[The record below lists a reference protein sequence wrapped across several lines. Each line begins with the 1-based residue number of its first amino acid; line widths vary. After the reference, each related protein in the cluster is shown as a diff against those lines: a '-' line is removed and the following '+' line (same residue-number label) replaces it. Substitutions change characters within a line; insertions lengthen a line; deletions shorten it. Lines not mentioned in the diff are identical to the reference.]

1 MASTYDPLLNLEL
14 QGTGENSGT
23 WGGRLNDSVIKLMAE
38 ASHGVAAVAV
48 SGAVS
53 LTSSNGASDQARKK
67 VLKFTGTGGTVTAP
81 AREHEYFIIN
91 ACSGAVTFKS
101 SATAGVSIP
110 AGASVFVVWTGSA
123 FEMFDAEATARA
135 WAVTT
140 GALVDGSDYSS
151 KEWAIGTTVPAGS
164 SKDWAQQTG
173 SMVDGSEWGAKE
185 YALGADVPAGS
196 AKGWAQKSGS
206 TVDGS
211 GYSAKEHA
219 QGSPDTGSAKG
230 WATTTGGTVA
240 DGEYSAKAYAQSTNA
255 VTGGS
260 AKDWAIKTGGAVSG
274 GEYSAKH
281 HAGAASTSAGA
292 AAASAG
298 DASTSAGTALG
309 YASAAGAAKSDA
321 EAARDL
327 AQTYAAALTGTSTS
341 SVAIGTGSKSFTTQ
355 AGKQWQVG
363 QTLRLAYDASNYMTG
378 IVTAYS
384 GTSLTVNVQSI
395 VGSGTRASWTIGIS
409 GDKGDQGIQGIQG
422 DQGVPGNSS
431 FTQISSTTVSTAVA
445 AVDFTSISSSYNE
458 LAVAIETAKH
468 NNGSS
473 QTLRLQYSIDNGSSW
488 STAVDISLSSDNATN
503 RDGSIHLCNFNAGRF
518 EVLAAVGNSASL
530 PIAAAGSTN
539 IRVVARTTA
548 KPNALRFTWSAGNH
562 ASGSV
567 FTLSGR

>member
-14 QGTGENSGT
+14 QGTGENAGT

-38 ASHGVAAVAV
+38 AAHGVSAVAV
-48 SGAVS
+48 SGSVT

-274 GEYSAKH
+274 GEYSAKY
-281 HAGAASTSAGA
+281 HASAASTSAGA
-292 AAASAG
+292 AATSAG
-298 DASTSAGTALG
+298 DASTSAGAALG
-309 YASAAGAAKSDA
+309 YANAAGAAKSDA

-355 AGKQWQVG
+355 AGKQWQIG

-384 GTSLTVNVQSI
+384 GTSLTVNVQSV

-409 GDKGDQGIQGIQG
+409 GDKGDKGDQG
-422 DQGVPGNSS
+422 DQG
-431 FTQISSTTVSTAVA
+431 
-445 AVDFTSISSSYNE
+445 
-458 LAVAIETAKH
+458 
-468 NNGSS
+468 
-473 QTLRLQYSIDNGSSW
+473 
-488 STAVDISLSSDNATN
+488 
-503 RDGSIHLCNFNAGRF
+503 
-518 EVLAAVGNSASL
+518 
-530 PIAAAGSTN
+530 AAG
-539 IRVVARTTA
+539 A
-548 KPNALRFTWSAGNH
+548 PGSAW
-562 ASGSV
+562 AQIGSDI
-567 FTLSGR
+567 TLSGSTVTISSIPSQYKELLLVVIGATYSSGAGSEVMRIAISSNSGSSFSTAQDISASITSGSGAYGAIHITFSAGGASQIIGTVGVIASNNEAISPTVRNVAVRNTNAITDLRLSWSLGGTGFSGTVKLMGK